1 MTNETW
7 AHLSNGL
14 VVSSIIVL
22 VLALVMFALDLANG
36 TGQRRAMAER
46 QQTARSERTAAGGVL
61 IATQNDSEVTDV
73 ARWARVGVSLTTLA
87 ALLLWA
93 AVLSRGISAGRPP
106 WGNMYEFTVT
116 GVTVLLTVWLGL
128 VARRSAWRDL
138 GIVVVLFGLVLLGIA
153 VLVLYT
159 ASAQLVPALKSYW
172 LWIHVTAA
180 IVSSGVFTIGSL
192 ASVLFLVSD
201 RHERR
206 LKAKTNRG
214 VLDALGARLP
224 RPDVLDKF
232 AYQSI
237 AFAFPLWLFAVVA
250 GSVWAE
256 DAWGRYWG
264 WDPKETWAFIAWVVY
279 AAYLHA
285 RATAGWKGR
294 SAAWI
299 NLLGFSAMT
308 FNFFVVNVVIS
319 GLHSYAGLN

>member
-128 VARRSAWRDL
+128 VAKRSAWRDL

-206 LKAKTNRG
+206 LESKTNRG

-224 RPDVLDKF
+224 RSDVLDKF

-264 WDPKETWAFIAWVVY
+264 WDPKETWSFIILVIY
-279 AAYLHA
+279 ASYLHA
-285 RATAGWKGR
+285 RSTAGWRGR
-294 SAAWI
+294 PAAVI
-299 NLLGFSAMT
+299 AILGLCAFLFSY
-308 FNFFVVNVVIS
+308 FGVNIFLA
-319 GLHSYAGLN
+319 GFHSYAGV